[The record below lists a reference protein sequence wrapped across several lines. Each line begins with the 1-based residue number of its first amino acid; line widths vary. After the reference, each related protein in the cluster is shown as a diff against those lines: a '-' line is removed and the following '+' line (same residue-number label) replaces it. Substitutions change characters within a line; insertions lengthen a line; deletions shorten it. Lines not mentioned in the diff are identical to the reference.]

1 MSVITP
7 DIQHFSP
14 EEGREE
20 WDKLMSAAAWVA
32 MEDVVVEEVDDPALP
47 PGQEHY
53 KIIHTTMTPKLTHTP
68 GNIYYEAAKPYLN
81 MASNYPDK

>member
-14 EEGREE
+14 EEGNNE
-20 WDKLMSAAAWVA
+20 WDRLMSAAAWVA
-32 MEDVVVEEVDDPALP
+32 LDGVVVEEVVDPALP

-53 KIIHTTMTPKLTHTP
+53 KIIHTTMPPKLTPVP
-68 GNIYYEAAKPYLN
+68 GNIYYEAAKPYLD
-81 MASNYPDK
+81 MASDNPDK